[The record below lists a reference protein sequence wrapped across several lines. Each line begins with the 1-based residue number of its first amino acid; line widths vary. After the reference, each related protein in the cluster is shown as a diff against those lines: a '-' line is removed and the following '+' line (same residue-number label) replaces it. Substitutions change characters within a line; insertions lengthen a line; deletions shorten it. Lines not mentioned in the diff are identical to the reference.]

1 MPTKE
6 ERFFIYLLI
15 FGGACGIAD
24 AELSLV
30 EKLQYGVV
38 AVASIKLLNRFL
50 KWFEEWI
57 IFLAAVV
64 LSNVF
69 LWYVFSE
76 YWGYYFAISIIYT
89 IFIFVMTYNTM
100 RSHNKKYAKIQHDS
114 RILPEYRTRT
124 FSQQFSGWSKEL
136 NREYK

>member
-6 ERFFIYLLI
+6 ERFFMYLLI

-114 RILPEYRTRT
+114 RILPEYRART

>member
-1 MPTKE
+1 MPTKAD
-6 ERFFIYLLI
+6 RFLIYLLI
-15 FGGACGIAD
+15 FCGACRIDD

-38 AVASIKLLNRFL
+38 AIASIKLLNRFL
-50 KWFEEWI
+50 KWFEEWT

-69 LWYVFSE
+69 LWYAFFE
-76 YWGYYFAISIIYT
+76 YWRYYFAISLIYT

-100 RSHNKKYAKIQHDS
+100 KSHNKKYAQIQHDS

-124 FSQQFSGWSKEL
+124 FSQEFSCWSKEL
-136 NREYK
+136 NEAYK